1 MAKFQN
7 IKLPDLSSDPTVESG
22 YYQIYFKGGEP
33 YYVDSSD
40 NVTKLIPD
48 LDKSYSYL
56 GGEATSD
63 ALYAEEI
70 SGGEYGNESTDADT
84 LFPSDWLAILHVGVS
99 SNDNKAFQIAANY
112 SDSLSQTYR
121 TVNSP
126 IYMRSSYNGSSE
138 WKEWGRLVMEDNLG
152 SVGIHYKLEVGNDV
166 TCNDVIIR

>member
-48 LDKSYSYL
+48 LDKTASYL
-56 GGEATSD
+56 NSESSS
-63 ALYAEEI
+63 YAIYQEEV
-70 SGGEYGNESTDADT
+70 SGGDIGSSSSYPMEYMVIMHFGVDSGK
-84 LFPSDWLAILHVGVS
+84 AIQLG
-99 SNDNKAFQIAANY
+99 ANY
-112 SDSLSQTYR
+112 SD

-126 IYMRSSYNGSSE
+126 DPDYKVNSPVYVRSSFYNSGTPE
-138 WKEWGRLVMEDNLG
+138 WKDWGRIVLEDSSG
-152 SVGIHYKLEVGNDV
+152 DAGIDRTLYCDN
-166 TCNDVIIR
+166 VIIR